1 VTQLAGSLQLLEVV
15 LTILWVSKH
24 RSEPMA
30 VKVLLSMPIPIA
42 QMALNVAQDV
52 LSRRFARQRG
62 EGPQS
67 EAVRA
72 NRKTL
77 SMVAIEHC

>member
-1 VTQLAGSLQLLEVV
+1 
-15 LTILWVSKH
+15 
-24 RSEPMA
+24 MA

-42 QMALNVAQDV
+42 QVALNVAQDV
-52 LSRRFARQRG
+52 LSRRFARQLG